1 MEDLMFRTNVRF
13 AKTSKLLWPTYTVV
27 LALVLMLPKP
37 TRAQTDTAYGTGSLA
52 SDTSGID
59 NSAFGY
65 LALHLNTGGT
75 GNTATGGKALYSN
88 TGTSTGSTGS
98 YNTATG
104 YGTLYINTTGVGNT
118 AIGFKA
124 LLNNSTWN
132 YNTAIGYEA
141 LYNSGSSSTG
151 FGGGNTATGA
161 FALYSSTSNR
171 ANTADGQQA
180 LYSNTTGQEN
190 TGLGFHALYSNT
202 TGSDLTCIGYEC
214 NAAADAI
221 TNATAV
227 GAHAVVGQ
235 SNSLV
240 LGGTDQYAVMVG
252 IGTKT
257 PSNVLT
263 IGRGA
268 GHPVSDSWET
278 YSSRRWKKNIHPL
291 ENALSKVEQLRGVS
305 YDLKDS
311 GKHEIGVI
319 AEEVGQVVPEV
330 VSYEKNGKDATG
342 VDYSRLTALLI
353 EAVKQQQK
361 QIVTEQKQIA
371 LQQSQIRQQQRL
383 MTTQQ
388 HEIAGLSHQVGVLK
402 SSLRSDGETASVLV
416 SRVKSDS
423 ATQLP

>member
-1 MEDLMFRTNVRF
+1 MSRTNVRF
-13 AKTSKLLWPTYTVV
+13 ARTSKFLWPTYTVV

-37 TRAQTDTAYGTGSLA
+37 TRAQTDTAYGTGALA

-214 NAAADAI
+214 NTDADAL

-240 LGGTDQYAVMVG
+240 LGGTGDHAVMVG
-252 IGTKT
+252 IGTTT

-263 IGRGA
+263 IGRGT

-291 ENALSKVEQLRGVS
+291 QNALSKVEQLRGVS

-330 VSYEKNGKDATG
+330 VSYEGNGKDARG

-353 EAVKQQQK
+353 EAVKQQQLEISALRRQLQTRAAK
-361 QIVTEQKQIA
+361 EAALESRLEQLEQD
-371 LQQSQIRQQQRL
+371 R
-383 MTTQQ
+383 
-388 HEIAGLSHQVGVLK
+388 
-402 SSLRSDGETASVLV
+402 GETHLASAHPL
-416 SRVKSDS
+416 R
-423 ATQLP
+423 